1 MVPQG
6 SYSLEGG
13 NPLGNFNGLAPPPP
27 FSKLS
32 SVGKGDGIKGSHS
45 PERGDPSQNSFL
57 TLLPMSTPLHVSR
70 MSNPKK
76 NTSPQITN
84 THLYTPPS
92 APRLPHL
99 PRLRAKRHLL
109 SQRRHYPQGPKGEM
123 GNVCPSG

>member
-57 TLLPMSTPLHVSR
+57 TLLPMSTPPPPLPTDESKEEYITTNNKHPSIH
-70 MSNPKK
+70 S
-76 NTSPQITN
+76 TIGASP
-84 THLYTPPS
+84 PPICL
-92 APRLPHL
+92 A
-99 PRLRAKRHLL
+99 
-109 SQRRHYPQGPKGEM
+109 
-123 GNVCPSG
+123 